1 MEQSWT
7 ESIWEQI
14 FTEVYNRYRQT
25 TATGKIRFDQAQ
37 IGAVIKYIEGM
48 DLLDDPKERRKVETH
63 LLRRA
68 KEEINNI
75 LDRHKLKCYVLFDSM
90 EDYPVKNRTFLKV
103 VGGFL
108 RALARFEIQCP
119 NACIVFALP
128 EEIRPILFRLSSN
141 KLKDFE
147 SRIEL
152 RWRARD
158 RLRMVAHRYRLF
170 LRLHD
175 LDWYSHVRHIDF
187 AQARGRQEFF
197 QSLFPVPV
205 TNEFGDQEEPVAYIL
220 RHTQLLPRHLLIFLN
235 EIARVSHAKA
245 GGWRRIDPEF
255 IVQGIR
261 NVEEDVVGEI
271 LAPYGF
277 LYEDIGNK
285 LKTDLSTLPPIFSY
299 GDLDAVVNRMRRRL
313 GFDDHF
319 SVWEMLFLIG
329 VIGKIKKE
337 PPVTNPHGVSYI
349 SPNFITTIRGRSR
362 FLRTR
367 CTAFTRCSPA
377 MYQRYRTAAG
387 TEISSIPERRR
398 WKSIRRETRASDCAL
413 KRRRGAFLRRVR
425 ELYGRP
431 ALDQSIW
438 CVGGGDWSV
447 GSFEG
452 CPT

>member
-1 MEQSWT
+1 MKNRYTHIHGRKGSGKTAVLSIYKGLAHLQNRPGANRVAQKKERIDGLVVEIVTWQKFHEMIQDVAEAVARTLYKNEFTEEIPLLPEKVEQSWT

-25 TATGKIRFDQAQ
+25 TADGQLRFDQAQ

-90 EDYPVKNRTFLKV
+90 EDYPVKNPTFLKV
-103 VGGFL
+103 VGGYL

-141 KLKDFE
+141 KLKDFK

-158 RLRMVAHRYRLF
+158 LLRMAAHQYGLF

-175 LDWYSHVRHIDF
+175 SDWYSHVRHIDF

-245 GGWRRIDPEF
+245 GGWRQD
-255 IVQGIR
+255 
-261 NVEEDVVGEI
+261 
-271 LAPYGF
+271 
-277 LYEDIGNK
+277 
-285 LKTDLSTLPPIFSY
+285 
-299 GDLDAVVNRMRRRL
+299 
-313 GFDDHF
+313 
-319 SVWEMLFLIG
+319 
-329 VIGKIKKE
+329 
-337 PPVTNPHGVSYI
+337 
-349 SPNFITTIRGRSR
+349 
-362 FLRTR
+362 
-367 CTAFTRCSPA
+367 
-377 MYQRYRTAAG
+377 
-387 TEISSIPERRR
+387 
-398 WKSIRRETRASDCAL
+398 
-413 KRRRGAFLRRVR
+413 
-425 ELYGRP
+425 
-431 ALDQSIW
+431 
-438 CVGGGDWSV
+438 
-447 GSFEG
+447 
-452 CPT
+452 